1 MNIKKLNKKNVPV
14 VRIDKRLD
22 KLSKKVLFPKKVED
36 ANRML
41 KEVGLPT
48 N

>member
-1 MNIKKLNKKNVPV
+1 MNIKKLNKKNVPI

-22 KLSKKVLFPKKVED
+22 KLSKKVLFPKKLED

>member
-1 MNIKKLNKKNVPV
+1 MNIRKLNKKNVPI

-22 KLSKKVLFPKKVED
+22 RVSKKVLFPVKVDE

-41 KEVGLPT
+41 KEIGLPLS
-48 N
+48 